1 MEVDDMFEMFERSE
15 DLQDVKYRYY
25 TRDGD
30 IKTFKV
36 LLDKRRY
43 GKKFFL
49 KKKKKKKK
57 KTERTKEG
65 KIEK

>member
-43 GKKFFL
+43 GKK

-57 KTERTKEG
+57 KQKERKKER
-65 KIEK
+65 